1 MAFPALL
8 GLLGGRGE
16 RRDPFCFAP
25 PKEAMMSISQE
36 HGAEQLALEV
46 GKLPKLMLIE
56 SKELLLHEEADA
68 RRSERIRARIAS
80 DGIVRHPLIA
90 ARDHGSVSHMLLD
103 GVNRCQALRS
113 LGCTY
118 LPIQEVDLHDR
129 SLGLSTWHH
138 EVEGLVPDQVV
149 EVLSSSMRVVA
160 FEGTFT
166 PAGDFLPHFEPDWGA
181 CIVLPDRRCMAIV
194 VDGSTQQRVEAI
206 RRMVRRVS
214 PAGAM
219 DRVSYTNIDDL
230 ARNYPDFSA
239 LVCYREFSKEDVFQ
253 MAVRGVLFPSGVT
266 RFSVPKRALSFGFPL
281 SLLRGEA
288 SLEERQE
295 MLRRMIVDKIQSRK
309 IRFYQEPTFHFD
321 D

>member
-1 MAFPALL
+1 
-8 GLLGGRGE
+8 
-16 RRDPFCFAP
+16 
-25 PKEAMMSISQE
+25 MMSINQE
-36 HGAEQLALEV
+36 YGAEQLALEI
-46 GKLPKLMLIE
+46 GKLPKLMLIGE
-56 SKELLLHEEADA
+56 KDLLLHEEADA
-68 RRSERIRARIAS
+68 RRSERIVARLKA

-90 ARDHGSVSHMLLD
+90 ARDHGTVSHMLLD
-103 GVNRCQALRS
+103 GVNRCAALRS
-113 LGCTY
+113 LGCKF
-118 LPIQEVDLHDR
+118 LPIQEVDLKDR

-138 EVEGLVPDQVV
+138 EVEGLEPEQVV

-160 FEGTFT
+160 FKGTFT
-166 PAGDFLPHFEPDWGA
+166 PAGDFIPHFEPDWGA
-181 CIVLPDRRCMAIV
+181 CIVLPDRRCMALV

-214 PAGAM
+214 PKGAM

-230 ARNYPDFSA
+230 VRNYPDFSA

-281 SLLRGEA
+281 SLLQGDE
-288 SLEERQE
+288 SLAERQE
-295 MLRRMIVDKIQSRK
+295 ALDRMIIEKIRARK